1 VKIKANILKKLAI
14 SLSLL
19 IATSAFSYAG
29 SVNIDLEE
37 QQNQILEQITAQK
50 NILNKKKAEEKN
62 ALLELRALN
71 NTISKTTNTLKST
84 ETKLSTL
91 EREMLNLEKEL
102 RNYKKQINL
111 NTKALEQNLRLLYE
125 QGDVHFLEVL
135 LDSTSISDF
144 LTRWD
149 LLSTLAENN
158 KQLIKENEEQIKLV
172 HIKQEMALQK
182 RHSLAEL
189 KTKQDLQRKE
199 LAIASSR
206 QQTVYNSLK
215 SERAREEAALNELE
229 EQSRQIAAEIRRQTG
244 GDSGEYLGS
253 GKFTWPAPGHTRI
266 TSSYGMRFHPI
277 LKVNKLHTGVD
288 IGAPKGANIV
298 AAENGTVM
306 EVGNRGG
313 YGLIV
318 MLNHGGNL
326 VTLYAHAS
334 KTLVKVGQEVKK
346 GEPIAKVGS
355 TGYSTGPHLHFE
367 VRKNGNPVNPMPY
380 LQ

>member
-367 VRKNGNPVNPMPY
+367 VRENGNPVNPMPY

>member
-1 VKIKANILKKLAI
+1 LKKLAI

>member
-1 VKIKANILKKLAI
+1 
-14 SLSLL
+14 
-19 IATSAFSYAG
+19 
-29 SVNIDLEE
+29 
-37 QQNQILEQITAQK
+37 
-50 NILNKKKAEEKN
+50 
-62 ALLELRALN
+62 
-71 NTISKTTNTLKST
+71 
-84 ETKLSTL
+84 
-91 EREMLNLEKEL
+91 MLNLEKEL

>member
-1 VKIKANILKKLAI
+1 MKIKANILKKLAI

-334 KTLVKVGQEVKK
+334 KTLVKVGQEVNK

-367 VRKNGNPVNPMPY
+367 VRENGNPVNPMPY

>member
-1 VKIKANILKKLAI
+1 MKIKANILKKLAI